1 MTALTKKRI
10 LLADPD
16 MPFRVALART
26 LKFKGYSVDQAA
38 SVQQMLHLLSK
49 VPVSLVVIDIRMP
62 ETDGISLIRQLRQK
76 FPDTHII
83 ILSAGANVETT
94 IEAVKLG
101 VKDYLLK
108 PIATGDILTAIDMVL
123 HTRSN
128 FARQPVASQSHL
140 RAS

>member
-1 MTALTKKRI
+1 MASLTKKRI

-26 LKFKGYSVDQAA
+26 LKFKGYLVDQAA

-128 FARQPVASQSHL
+128 FTRQPVASQSHL